1 MAEKAQWYVVHT
13 YSGYE
18 NKVKDDILKMINHR
32 GIEDQILEVMIPTQ
46 TVTEEKNGTTKESE
60 KKMFPAYVL
69 VKMIM
74 NELTWYVVRNT
85 RGVTGFVGP
94 GSKPVPLSEEE
105 VKSMGMIREAAASQ
119 FSVGDHVTITE
130 EMWDGQVGVISEI
143 HPADGTAIVMIDMFG
158 RNTPAEF
165 KLTELEKV

>member
-32 GIEDQILEVMIPTQ
+32 SMEDQILDVMIPTQ
-46 TVTEEKNGTTKESE
+46 TVTEEKNGAKKESE

-74 NELTWYVVRNT
+74 NEQTWYVVRNT

-94 GSKPVPLSEEE
+94 GSKPVPLTEEE
-105 VKSMGMIREAAASQ
+105 VASLGRIAEVKESR
-119 FSVGDHVTITE
+119 FKVGDHVTINDAL
-130 EMWDGQVGVISEI
+130 WQDKVGVISEI
-143 HPADGTAIVMIDMFG
+143 HPADEIAIVMIDMLG
-158 RNTPAEF
+158 RDTPVEF
-165 KLTELEKV
+165 NLSELEKI